1 MKNFILAILFFVYS
15 SASSDGL
22 AMPDH
27 HGPISVMG
35 DHTHKKGEYMF
46 SYRIMKMKMNSI
58 YNGNKSMSI
67 DSVMSS
73 PNGAS
78 DNSGTY
84 MNAPKSMKMDMHMF
98 GMMYAPSDNVTLMLM
113 SSYLEKEMT
122 QQRMPMAGGSKFD
135 VNSNGFGDT
144 KLSALIGLK
153 KSPDYDSHFGLGLSF
168 PSGSID
174 KRDNT
179 PVSESARLGYNMQ
192 NGSGTYDFNFLINN
206 VLKFGKSRL
215 GNQVSFKLPVS
226 GKNRNDYRYD
236 KDFNL
241 TFWFSQRF
249 IDFASGSL
257 KLNYEYRGEIKGSD
271 NQMNKRMSPA
281 MDSRNYGFQKL
292 NLGLGVNLVNHNNFL
307 KNHRLGFEFLVP
319 ITQKFKGIQM
329 ADSYSLILGWQY
341 GF

>member
-1 MKNFILAILFFVYS
+1 MWQSQNNKNQF
-15 SASSDGL
+15 
-22 AMPDH
+22 
-27 HGPISVMG
+27 
-35 DHTHKKGEYMF
+35 MF
-46 SYRIMKMKMNSI
+46 SYRLSKMKMGGML
-58 YNGNKSMSI
+58 NGNDKISISSIMSA
-67 DSVMSS
+67 

-78 DNSGTY
+78 DNSGRY
-84 MNAPKSMKMDMHMF
+84 MNAPTSMNMNMHMF
-98 GMMYAPSDNVTLMLM
+98 GGMYAPTDNLTLMLM
-113 SSYLEKEMT
+113 TSYLEKEMT
-122 QQRMPMAGGSKFD
+122 QQRMRMAGGSKFD

-144 KLSALIGLK
+144 KFSALIGLK
-153 KSPDYDSHFGLGLSF
+153 KSPDYDSHFGLGFSF

-179 PVSESARLGYNMQ
+179 PMSDSARLGYNMQ

-226 GKNRNDYRYD
+226 GKNRNGYRYD

-249 IDFASGSL
+249 VDFISGSL
-257 KLNYEYRGEIKGSD
+257 KLNYEYKGEIKGSD

-292 NLGLGVNLVNHNNFL
+292 NLGLGVNLVNHNDFL
-307 KNHRLGFEFLVP
+307 KNHRLSFEFLVP
-319 ITQKFKGIQM
+319 ITQKFNGIQM
-329 ADSYSLILGWQY
+329 ADSYSLILAWMY